1 MKIAYLLGSL
11 SRGGTE
17 TLLLDVFRTSDK
29 ANYDFIG
36 VHRKD
41 GPYKDDFYKTKP
53 LFTQCAPKG
62 KNFLSYLSRLRKLLL
77 KENITIAHAQQF
89 IDAVYA
95 ILATIGTDIKVVQTF
110 HGYDFGTKGLNKWLL
125 KWSIKHSDA
134 VCFVSE
140 AQKQYYIKEYNLK
153 CHDKLHVVYNGIN
166 FSKLDVEKAPLELPV
181 SKSDRPQ
188 GEQKP
193 LKLAMVGNF
202 VRGRAQNSACQFLKK
217 IKDAG
222 AVFDF
227 YFVGKKSDAEPWRY
241 DNCVQYCQENGLSEC
256 VHFLGGRGD
265 VPQILK
271 HMDAFIYA
279 TDHDTFGIAVIEA
292 VAAGLPTFVNDWEV
306 MTEVTQN
313 GKLATLYKTND
324 TEDFCDKFMD
334 FVNNIELYKKQS
346 QTNAKIVRDIY
357 SIEKHIE
364 KLNEVYSLV
373 LPIK

>member
-17 TLLLDVFRTSDK
+17 TLLLDVFRTADK

-41 GPYKDDFYKTKP
+41 GPYKDDFYATKP
-53 LFTQCAPKG
+53 TFVQCAPKG
-62 KNFLSYLSRLRKLLL
+62 KNLFGYLRRLRNLLK
-77 KENITIAHAQQF
+77 KENITIAHAQQS

-95 ILATIGTDIKVVQTF
+95 ILATWGTKIKVVQTF
-110 HGYDFGTKGLNKWLL
+110 HGYDFGTKGFTKRMI

-140 AQKQYYIKEYNLK
+140 AQKQYYIKEYKLK

-188 GEQKP
+188 GGQKP

-202 VRGRAQNSACQFLKK
+202 VPGRAQNSACQFLKK
-217 IKDAG
+217 IKDTG

-227 YFVGKKSDAEPWRY
+227 YFVGKKSEAEPWRF
-241 DNCVQYCQENGLSEC
+241 DNCVQYCQENGLSDC

-279 TDHDTFGIAVIEA
+279 TDHYTFGIAVIEA
-292 VAAGLPTFVNDWEV
+292 IAAGLPTFVNDWEV
-306 MTEVTQN
+306 MTEVTGN
-313 GKLATLYKTND
+313 GKWASVYKTND
-324 TEDFCDKFMD
+324 AEDFCAKFMD
-334 FVNNIELYKKQS
+334 FVANIDQYKNQATS
-346 QTNAKIVRDIY
+346 NAQQVRAAY
-357 SIEKHIE
+357 SIEQHMQR
-364 KLNEVYSLV
+364 LYQVYSDTLS
-373 LPIK
+373 

>member
-29 ANYDFIG
+29 AKYDFIG

-41 GPYKDDFYKTKP
+41 GPYKDDFYATKP
-53 LFTQCAPKG
+53 QFVQCAPKG
-62 KNFLSYLSRLRKLLL
+62 KNFIGYLRRLRKLLK
-77 KENITIAHAQQF
+77 KENVTIAHAQQS

-95 ILATIGTDIKVVQTF
+95 ILATIGTKIKVVQTF
-110 HGYDFGTKGLNKWLL
+110 HGYDFGAKGFTKRMI

-134 VCFVSE
+134 VYFVSE
-140 AQKQYYIKEYNLK
+140 SQKQYYINEYALK

-166 FSKLDVEKAPLELPV
+166 FSKLDVEKEPLELPV
-181 SKSDRPQ
+181 SKIDRPQ
-188 GEQKP
+188 GGQTP

-202 VRGRAQNSACQFLKK
+202 VPVRAQNSACQFLKK

-222 AVFDF
+222 VKFDF
-227 YFVGKKSDAEPWRY
+227 YFVGKKSEAEPWRY
-241 DNCVQYCQENGLSEC
+241 DNCVAYCQENGLTDC

-271 HMDAFIYA
+271 HVDAFIYA

-292 VAAGLPTFVNDWEV
+292 IAAGLPTFVNDWEV
-306 MTEVTQN
+306 MTEVTGN
-313 GKLATLYKTND
+313 GKWASIYKTND
-324 TEDFCDKFMD
+324 AEDFCGKFMD
-334 FVNNIELYKKQS
+334 FVNNVELYKKQAI
-346 QTNAKIVRDIY
+346 TNAQEVRDAY

-364 KLNEVYSLV
+364 RLNELYSHLHC
-373 LPIK
+373 